1 MQKTIW
7 SVSDKNWLNRDPIGE
22 RGGLNLYGYVGNNPI
37 NRVDPLGLYIWQ
49 TQYWADLSQ
58 NGSWWQQAVAWP
70 LGIASAAVPDT
81 VGISGSA
88 TVGGPVVG
96 TVGADNQ
103 LFWAKDP
110 KDPCHGHDAT
120 YTTAGGGAG
129 TPQAGITSGISLG
142 WANFQSPTA
151 SSFTG
156 DFQEGNLTVGPYSI
170 TLCERV
176 GPIMVTKRDCQP
188 CCGGASSRTEPYGS
202 TLANRISQAVNR
214 LRRKPGGNLKRLQ
227 QLLLEADGK

>member
-1 MQKTIW
+1 MFTPGSRRCAYKT
-7 SVSDKNWLNRDPIGE
+7 VSGRHEWLNRDPIGE
-22 RGGLNLYGYVGNNPI
+22 RGGLNLYAYVGNNPVNKI
-37 NRVDPLGLYIWQ
+37 DPLGLYIWQ

-96 TVGADNQ
+96 SVGADNQ

-110 KDPCHGHDAT
+110 KDPCHGRDAT
-120 YTTAGGGAG
+120 YTTVGGGAG

-142 WANFQSPTA
+142 WGNFESPTA

-156 DFQEGNLTVGPYSI
+156 DFQEGNLTIGPYSVTLWGGGGWTGI
-170 TLCERV
+170 T
-176 GPIMVTKRDCQP
+176 I
-188 CCGGASSRTEPYGS
+188 GAAAGAPAASASIQTINYQF
-202 TLANRISQAVNR
+202 AH
-214 LRRKPGGNLKRLQ
+214 
-227 QLLLEADGK
+227 